1 MIRKKRPL
9 LLSALISVAFVGCGS
24 PDPSAGNPILPS
36 ATAAINFAGL
46 RGINHGH
53 NWYPELRDEALQG
66 IRSWGANS
74 ARIVLSDGCSGEWPR
89 NQPGDVASV
98 ISKARQLGFKA
109 IVLEVHDTTGYGEP
123 DSTACSLADAVAYWR
138 GLRGVLAGQEN
149 FVIIN
154 IGNEPYGNQGVENWT
169 RDTKKAVADLRA
181 AGFQHALMLDAPNWG
196 QDRSFTM
203 RDHAAEV
210 YNSDPLR
217 NLVFSV
223 HMYEAWSESADIA
236 AYFRAFKAKGL
247 PLVVGEFDDQPQA
260 GETGDP
266 DEEAIVKYA
275 KQYGVGYFAWIWS
288 GEDDPGNMN
297 LVEDWDPNRPTPW
310 GEWFR
315 ENAL

>member
-1 MIRKKRPL
+1 MIRNKQTL
-9 LLSALISVAFVGCGS
+9 LLSALMLVAFVSCGS
-24 PDPSAGNPILPS
+24 TESSADNPTQPDPTLTID
-36 ATAAINFAGL
+36 FAGL

-53 NWYPELRDEALQG
+53 NWYPELRDEALEG

-74 ARIVLSDGCSGEWPR
+74 ARIVLSDGCSGLWPA
-89 NQPGDVASV
+89 NQPGDVAGV

-123 DSTACSLADAVAYWR
+123 DSSACSLADAVAYWR
-138 GLRGVLAGQEN
+138 GLKDVLAGQEN

-154 IGNEPYGNQGVENWT
+154 IGNEPYGNQGVANWT
-169 RDTKKAVADLRA
+169 RDINKAVADLRA
-181 AGFQHALMLDAPNWG
+181 AGFKHALMLDAPNWG
-196 QDRSFTM
+196 QDWSFTM
-203 RDHAAEV
+203 RDHAAEI

-223 HMYEAWSESADIA
+223 HMYEVWSDAAEIE
-236 AYFRAFKAKGL
+236 AYFKAFKDQEL
-247 PLVVGEFDDQPQA
+247 PLVVGEFDDRTQA

-275 KQYGVGYFAWIWS
+275 QQYGVGYFAWIWS

-297 LVEDWDPNRPTPW
+297 LVENWDPNRPTPW